1 MSHSLP
7 CLLRDYDSVSLIIT
21 DQLKWFIIDGGAK
34 NMSFRLIS
42 IFTFIYGLRR
52 LIPIIQPKQIVKL
65 VWSLWFIKK
74 KYNTKGDL
82 FWTVWITKTFDSYV
96 VTRPGGRQEELL
108 MGPPLKAGE
117 WWPPWVGDGGINSL
131 FVIPVS
137 ARWALLSLK
146 TDYKIS
152 SFHPEIPGFD
162 PGTFGVESWRTSD
175 ELPSSSV

>member
-1 MSHSLP
+1 MQLIYIHINNGFRWLIMLIQQTKIVESLHSW
-7 CLLRDYDSVSLIIT
+7 R
-21 DQLKWFIIDGGAK
+21 
-34 NMSFRLIS
+34 
-42 IFTFIYGLRR
+42 IF
-52 LIPIIQPKQIVKL
+52 KEKHN
-65 VWSLWFIKK
+65 IKG
-74 KYNTKGDL
+74 NL
-82 FWTVWITKTFDSYV
+82 FWTVWITRTFDSYI

-152 SFHPEIPGFD
+152 SFHPKIPSFD
-162 PGTFGVESWRTSD
+162 PGTFGVGSKRASN
-175 ELPSSSV
+175 ELPRNSVQHMIKTQPE